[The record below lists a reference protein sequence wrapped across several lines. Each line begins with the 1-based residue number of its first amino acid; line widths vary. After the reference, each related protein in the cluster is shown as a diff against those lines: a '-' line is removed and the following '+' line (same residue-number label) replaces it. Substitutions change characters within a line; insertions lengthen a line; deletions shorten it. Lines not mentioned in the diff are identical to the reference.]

1 MQGEDS
7 ECLTNL
13 AKYLSDEFQNK
24 RDEKVGR
31 ELTILLLLTSR
42 VAPLEW
48 IQILMETFLIV
59 LLQRLDIL
67 EWPKV
72 YHKNIPQQQNGVD
85 CGVFLVLFANYVV
98 RYCFL
103 YLVDSRLYNLT
114 TYSVITMQS
123 MAAKLNFT
131 QGDIDDFRIKI
142 ALDFAE
148 MEVQ

>member
-7 ECLTNL
+7 ECLTYL
-13 AKYLSDEFQNK
+13 AQYISDEFQNK

-31 ELTILLLLTSR
+31 ELTILLLLTSK

-48 IQILMETFLIV
+48 IQTLMETFLIV